1 MNRHVKEINA
11 ILSGFVGLIILLG
24 SCVSP
29 KKVVYMND
37 LSDSTSGKLEQPKI
51 LFENPIQ
58 KNDQLQITVSGSNL
72 ADLPVFNGAQNIPQN
87 SAMVT
92 PGVIGYLVESDGKI
106 ELPYL
111 GRIKAEGLSRL
122 ALQDTL
128 AEKLRDYT
136 KNPVVSIKFLNY
148 VVSVLG
154 EVARPGRINMPNER
168 FTLLEAVAQA
178 GDIGLF
184 GKSGNVLV
192 IREENGQRLFGR
204 VNMLRSDFFKSPY
217 FYLRNNDVVYV
228 EPLSSRYISRN
239 GVPQYIGIIAVG
251 LSLILTTIN
260 LIQK

>member
-1 MNRHVKEINA
+1 MKRFA
-11 ILSGFVGLIILLG
+11 ISLAGLPFSFFGVLLLLG
-24 SCVSP
+24 SCISP

-37 LSDSTSGKLEQPKI
+37 IADSASGKLEKPRI
-51 LFENPIQ
+51 NFENLIQ

-72 ADLPVFNGAQNIPQN
+72 NDLPVFNGGQNVSQN
-87 SAMVT
+87 TAAIV
-92 PGVIGYLVESDGKI
+92 PGSLGYLVESDGKI

-111 GRIKAEGLSRL
+111 GRVTAEGLTRL

-128 AEKLRDYT
+128 ALKLRDYT
-136 KNPVVSIKFLNY
+136 KNPVVNIKFLNY

-168 FTLLEAVAQA
+168 FTLLDALAQA
-178 GDIGLF
+178 GDIGIF

-192 IREENGQRLFGR
+192 VREEKGERIFGR
-204 VNMLRSDFFKSPY
+204 VNILRSDLFKSPY
-217 FYLRNNDVVYV
+217 YYLRNNDVIYV
-228 EPLSSRYISRN
+228 EPLTSRFISRN

-260 LIQK
+260 LLQK